1 MILDTRLVEQ
11 AVDID
16 SRGVFIKQLLLARG
30 SVPIALVRKRAAKVP
45 LGRAPEGVDPE
56 TFALPTRAPLLLIHG
71 YGQNRYAFHLPSR
84 SLVNH
89 LALSG
94 FDVFNVD
101 LRGRGRS
108 GHLGAKR
115 PGTVLDFV
123 HHDVPAALDVI
134 EELRGPGPVFLI
146 GHSLGGIVSYCT
158 AVEEEERIAGVV
170 SLGAPY
176 HFTRGSP
183 WLTLLG
189 GALLTLDAKLELP
202 NLPVPARTYGWFVR
216 RARRLV
222 DSRLYPL
229 PLRGFHRGSVEEK
242 VLREHMALAMDIGSL
257 STMRGMFS
265 RAREAKRGDADA
277 GLFGYV
283 RQFEALDK
291 PLLIISGRFD
301 DLAPPK
307 SVQPAFARSR
317 STDKTYRQLPFG
329 HVDMLVGREAPR
341 LSWQLIADWLRKQTA
356 KDATFSGQ
364 QAAS

>member
-1 MILDTRLVEQ
+1 MILNTRLVEQ

-16 SRGVFIKQLLLARG
+16 SRGVFIKQLLLAR
-30 SVPIALVRKRAAKVP
+30 SRVPIAMVRKRAAKVP
-45 LGRAPEGVDPE
+45 PGRAPEGVDPE
-56 TFALPTRAPLLLIHG
+56 TFALPTRASLLLIHG

-89 LALSG
+89 LARSG

-108 GHLGAKR
+108 AHLGAER

-134 EELRGPGPVFLI
+134 EELGGPGPVYLL
-146 GHSLGGIVSYCT
+146 GHSLGGIVSYCS
-158 AVEEEERIAGVV
+158 AVEEEERVAGVV
-170 SLGAPY
+170 TLGAPY

-189 GALLTLDAKLELP
+189 GALLTLDARLDLP

-216 RARRLV
+216 RARRIV

-277 GLFGYV
+277 GLFGYA
-283 RQFEALDK
+283 RQFEDLDK
-291 PLLIISGRFD
+291 PLLVISGRFD

-329 HVDMLVGREAPR
+329 HVDMLVGRQAPR
-341 LSWQLIADWLRKQTA
+341 LTWRLIDDWLRSQTA
-356 KDATFSGQ
+356 EDATFSGQ